1 MYLSKLIPFEISD
14 HDQLTFVSVVVQCYP
29 LIMIGIFKPFAEFF
43 YIILIKITLELGN
56 TELKGQVTGYLKE
69 RYGICY
75 ASYTVSGIAN

>member
-1 MYLSKLIPFEISD
+1 MHLSKLIPFEISD

-43 YIILIKITLELGN
+43 YIINTLELGN

-75 ASYTVSGIAN
+75 ATYTVSGIAN